1 MKILFL
7 PNWKVEQCE
16 EIPKDKQPPDY
27 YVKGQDYWFFRYFTE
42 KPDVDV
48 LDISSVKW
56 IENFEK
62 NKIRFYVIQA
72 LRAIPKLNKYD
83 LVISHGMQSG
93 VVISLWRRLFKTRS
107 KHIVFD
113 IGAFNSAAESGAAL
127 KLMQF
132 ASRSINGFIYHT
144 SSQIKYYEKFFPWI
158 VDKAKF
164 IRFGTDAEY
173 FSPKKS
179 ELIETY
185 ASGEGY
191 KGLGEIPYCIC
202 VGYSKRDWDTLIK
215 AFELAGQNNLLLKLV
230 GHVDDDYKNV
240 PGIEQIGFV
249 PIEELKRLIA
259 GSKFGILPLKAYN
272 YSYGQMTFLQQ
283 MAMGKCVI
291 VSKVPSLVDYFEE
304 GVTACSY
311 EPENAEDLAKVI
323 IRVNSDVEAANTIGE
338 NASRYVKCGN
348 NEEVM
353 ALEIEKVLNGWRYL

>member
-158 VDKAKF
+158 VDKSQF

-191 KGLGEIPYCIC
+191 KGLGENPYCIC
-202 VGYSKRDWDTLIK
+202 VGYSKRDWDTVIK
-215 AFELAGQNNLLLKLV
+215 AFELCRPDNLRLLLV
-230 GHVDDDYKNV
+230 GHVEDKYKDIANV
-240 PGIEQIGFV
+240 EQMGFV
-249 PIEELKRLIA
+249 SIDELKKLIIGA
-259 GSKFGILPLKAYN
+259 QFGILPLKSYN
-272 YSYGQMTFLQQ
+272 YSYGQMTLLQQ

-291 VSKVPSLVDYFEE
+291 VSKVPSLVDYYEE
-304 GVTACSY
+304 GVTAISY
-311 EPENAEDLAKVI
+311 EPENADELADA
-323 IRVNSDVEAANTIGE
+323 IRCVHSNDGMRNAIGKNAAE
-338 NASRYVKCGN
+338 YVKN
-348 NEEVM
+348 ISNECTM
-353 ALEIEKVLNGWRYL
+353 AKEIELFYNKILI

>member
-83 LVISHGMQSG
+83 FVISHGMQSG

-185 ASGEGY
+185 ASGEEY

-202 VGYSKRDWDTLIK
+202 VGYSKRDWDTVIK
-215 AFELAGQNNLLLKLV
+215 AFELCRPDNLRLLLV
-230 GHVDDDYKNV
+230 GHVEDKYKDIANV
-240 PGIEQIGFV
+240 EQMGFV
-249 PIEELKRLIA
+249 SIDELKKLIIGA
-259 GSKFGILPLKAYN
+259 QFGILPLKSYN
-272 YSYGQMTFLQQ
+272 YSYGQMTLLQQ